1 MTRYFEY
8 RALQAAGLALLVL
21 ALAAPAYQNLGQYS
35 DFYDGGVYL
44 ESARMLASGYAP
56 YRAVFSSQ
64 PPAWSA
70 LIRWSFALFGQNMRA
85 GQMLTVST
93 LVVTAFAIGIIVLE
107 KGFWL
112 GAVLA
117 CVTIL
122 MSPLAFFWSREITGE
137 LPSAAFAA
145 VSLAMAARYASSR
158 RHLWLGAGALALA
171 GASLVKLFGL
181 YALPSVLL
189 IAAGRRGPAGQ
200 LRQKVWYTAAD
211 TLLVLGIAFAAVL
224 MVASLYGV
232 REVWTQAVA
241 FHLVSRGDFSPA
253 RNWDLIV
260 TTLARDPALSS
271 ALPLA
276 LCAAFEPWI
285 GWAALGWLALT
296 LIGLL
301 IQQPLFTHHVVSLI
315 PPLAL
320 AAGIG
325 LGALWKLG
333 KRLRVREA
341 SMRSDGYGWAAGI
354 GFSVASII
362 LFAVVCHGGLAGRAK
377 QQWILAYWRPPAADL
392 DAAAELARLTTKAD
406 FILTDAP
413 GIAFWSGREVP
424 PWLADSS
431 LKRIDNHYLATADV
445 KSQIERYRVKAVL
458 LWTGRLDRLPGLAAW
473 LEQTFPT
480 RRRYGPGGV
489 LYLRP

>member
-1 MTRYFEY
+1 M
-8 RALQAAGLALLVL
+8 LLVL

-158 RHLWLGAGALALA
+158 RRLWLGAGALALA

-224 MVASLYGV
+224 TVASLYGV

-241 FHLVSRGDFSPA
+241 FHLVSRVDF
-253 RNWDLIV
+253 
-260 TTLARDPALSS
+260 
-271 ALPLA
+271 
-276 LCAAFEPWI
+276 
-285 GWAALGWLALT
+285 
-296 LIGLL
+296 
-301 IQQPLFTHHVVSLI
+301 
-315 PPLAL
+315 
-320 AAGIG
+320 
-325 LGALWKLG
+325 
-333 KRLRVREA
+333 
-341 SMRSDGYGWAAGI
+341 
-354 GFSVASII
+354 
-362 LFAVVCHGGLAGRAK
+362 
-377 QQWILAYWRPPAADL
+377 
-392 DAAAELARLTTKAD
+392 
-406 FILTDAP
+406 
-413 GIAFWSGREVP
+413 
-424 PWLADSS
+424 
-431 LKRIDNHYLATADV
+431 
-445 KSQIERYRVKAVL
+445 
-458 LWTGRLDRLPGLAAW
+458 
-473 LEQTFPT
+473 
-480 RRRYGPGGV
+480 
-489 LYLRP
+489 